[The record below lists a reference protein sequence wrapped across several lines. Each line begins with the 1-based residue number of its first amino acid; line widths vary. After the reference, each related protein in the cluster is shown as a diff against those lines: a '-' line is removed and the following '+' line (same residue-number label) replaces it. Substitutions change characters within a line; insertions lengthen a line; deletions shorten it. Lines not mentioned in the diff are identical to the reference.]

1 MDSIDVVVVVD
12 AVGRARSGVTRGR
25 VIARERRRNVRRR
38 IGSPREGREYG
49 ENARRRAWKLGTVD
63 VDVEDAVGEDGD
75 GAKSALRVGASEVY
89 SESVGET
96 ERRRRDQSARLEN
109 SHASHWAALA
119 GNARAITGDAPR

>member
-1 MDSIDVVVVVD
+1 MAEIFVPLLLASSDNVRVTLFALDVV
-12 AVGRARSGVTRGR
+12 A
-25 VIARERRRNVRRR
+25 
-38 IGSPREGREYG
+38 
-49 ENARRRAWKLGTVD
+49 
-63 VDVEDAVGEDGD
+63 EDGD

>member
-1 MDSIDVVVVVD
+1 MRDD
-12 AVGRARSGVTRGR
+12 ARGHSG
-25 VIARERRRNVRRR
+25 
-38 IGSPREGREYG
+38 
-49 ENARRRAWKLGTVD
+49 D
-63 VDVEDAVGEDGD
+63 VDVEGETMVME
-75 GAKSALRVGASEVY
+75 LRVRYESEVY

>member
-1 MDSIDVVVVVD
+1 LVPL
-12 AVGRARSGVTRGR
+12 ARG
-25 VIARERRRNVRRR
+25 
-38 IGSPREGREYG
+38 
-49 ENARRRAWKLGTVD
+49 ARRGCETTRVDTRATSTSKTQW
-63 VDVEDAVGEDGD
+63 GETMVME
-75 GAKSALRVGASEVY
+75 LRVRYESEVY